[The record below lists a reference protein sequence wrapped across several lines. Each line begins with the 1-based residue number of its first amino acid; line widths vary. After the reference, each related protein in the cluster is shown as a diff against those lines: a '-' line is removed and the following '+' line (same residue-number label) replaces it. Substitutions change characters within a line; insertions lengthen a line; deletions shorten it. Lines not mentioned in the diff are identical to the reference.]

1 MTTTNN
7 GKTHTTL
14 IGDLRLRFPSIAML
28 LCLVIEPLVHADTV
42 ELSGGGHLSGKV
54 ERKDDFI
61 VVQIDDSI
69 QIAIPASRVKRIVN
83 TDQLAAYRELA
94 AKVGDDAEKH
104 YQLALWCVRS
114 EQVPGE
120 IGKYKDFHMERAIAL
135 DPDHAKA
142 RAALGYTQDNG
153 RWIQTDRLMTERGMI
168 PGSVGWELP
177 EAAAI
182 ADFQDSQNVDARKWT
197 REVKRLVAVVLRG
210 SSKAP
215 EALASLK
222 AIDDSLAADAIAQEL
237 LESRGNSNQSRQL
250 RMVWVELLGKFK
262 NIVAVEALVRT
273 GLEEPDSLIREAAL
287 DRLVEYGADS
297 AVATY
302 MQYLSSNDNQLVNR
316 AARALS
322 WFPDPERSLD
332 YIRSLVTTHQ
342 YESAPGPEMQV
353 GFGDNGGGLQMGGKK
368 PVRTERRKNPAV
380 LKLVQEVMPEVDYGY
395 DEKAW
400 LQHIANQRNQY
411 SGDLRRDP

>member
-1 MTTTNN
+1 
-7 GKTHTTL
+7 
-14 IGDLRLRFPSIAML
+14 
-28 LCLVIEPLVHADTV
+28 
-42 ELSGGGHLSGKV
+42 
-54 ERKDDFI
+54 
-61 VVQIDDSI
+61 
-69 QIAIPASRVKRIVN
+69 
-83 TDQLAAYRELA
+83 
-94 AKVGDDAEKH
+94 
-104 YQLALWCVRS
+104 
-114 EQVPGE
+114 
-120 IGKYKDFHMERAIAL
+120 
-135 DPDHAKA
+135 
-142 RAALGYTQDNG
+142 
-153 RWIQTDRLMTERGMI
+153 MI

-297 AVATY
+297 AVATCLLY
-302 MQYLSSNDNQLVNR
+302 TSPSPRDLSTSR
-316 AARALS
+316 MPS
-322 WFPDPERSLD
+322 
-332 YIRSLVTTHQ
+332 
-342 YESAPGPEMQV
+342 SA
-353 GFGDNGGGLQMGGKK
+353 
-368 PVRTERRKNPAV
+368 
-380 LKLVQEVMPEVDYGY
+380 
-395 DEKAW
+395 
-400 LQHIANQRNQY
+400 
-411 SGDLRRDP
+411 

>member
-1 MTTTNN
+1 MTTTKN
-7 GKTHTTL
+7 GKTYNTL
-14 IGDLRLRFPSIAML
+14 TGELRLRFPTIAML

-42 ELSGGGHLSGKV
+42 ELSGGGHLSGEV

-182 ADFQDSQNVDARKWT
+182 TDFQDSQNVDARKWT

-237 LESRGNSNQSRQL
+237 LESRGNSSQSRQL

>member
-1 MTTTNN
+1 MSRHRAACT
-7 GKTHTTL
+7 
-14 IGDLRLRFPSIAML
+14 
-28 LCLVIEPLVHADTV
+28 ADTV